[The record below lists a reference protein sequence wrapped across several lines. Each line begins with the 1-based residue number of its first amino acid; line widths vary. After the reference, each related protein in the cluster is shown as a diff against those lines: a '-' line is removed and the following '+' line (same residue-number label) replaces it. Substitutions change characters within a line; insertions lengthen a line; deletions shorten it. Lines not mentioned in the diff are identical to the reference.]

1 MSGPGAYLFGEEERK
16 ELLDVMETGYLSRY
30 GEEDNPAFKQKVV
43 TFEKEFAEFV
53 GVDYCVALCSGTAA
67 LITSLAALGIGPG
80 DEVIVPGYT
89 FIASIS
95 SIIHAKAIPVLAE
108 VDESLNIDP
117 EDISKKITRKTKA
130 IMPVHML
137 GNPCDMD
144 KIMEIAKEH
153 KLNVIEDCCQAA
165 GASYKGKKVGS
176 IGDIGAFSLNI
187 YKTITAGD
195 GGMVVTSDKDLYE
208 RAFGFHDQGHK
219 PKRMGLEIGNRS
231 IIGMNLRINELTG
244 AVALAQ
250 VRKLE
255 KIVKILREK
264 KRKLKEAISEIDNV
278 GFRKINDEGECG
290 TLLTL
295 LFKDKEKADK
305 FADKIGTKTLA
316 YSGWHVYNN
325 MENILNKKTVTEY
338 RCPFVCEK
346 YGKKIE
352 YRAHMLPQTDD
363 ILERAVNISVGVVD
377 KGLGAPFGISII
389 SSEEEIKEV
398 TDRIKQIM
406 AKI

>member
-1 MSGPGAYLFGEEERK
+1 MAGPGAYLFGEEERK

-30 GEEDNPAFKQKVV
+30 GEEDDPAFKQKVL

-53 GVDYCVALCSGTAA
+53 GVDYCVALSSGTSA

-117 EDISKKITRKTKA
+117 EDISKKITKRTKA

-195 GGMVVTSDKDLYE
+195 GGMVVTSDRDLYE

-219 PKRMGLEIGNRS
+219 PKRMGLEIGNRN

-264 KRKLKEAISEIDNV
+264 KRKLKEAISGIDNI

-325 MENILNKKTVTEY
+325 MEQILNKKTVTEY

-398 TDRIKQIM
+398 TDKIKQIM